1 MKAPNASEQVMRGAA
16 DLINARISMIAPYT
30 HGSAVIQ
37 LFEDGP
43 APAWYSGLT
52 GDIGINLKSIDI
64 KTADELSARFIEADL
79 YDPKSIDDK
88 EIRKLIGIIQHEVAH
103 HRWSPWLMKRD
114 IVRKSTTS
122 QYNVICLF
130 EEIRIEKRA
139 IDSTRG
145 RARPTLRSSF
155 ELVLDNVVGSEMTS
169 RAALADAWVLVA
181 GRAYATV
188 ASFDEVQA
196 VDDVAR
202 TVFGDDVVDQMHE
215 LLDEAV
221 TLEISNFHSESF
233 NRMIEIV
240 DEWIDLVGTDS
251 GGASG
256 SGIESTDLNED
267 EIGSES
273 AGSTTP
279 DAGDEQGTSGNGGG
293 SAGDQDDETPI
304 DGSLGQVGSQGTD
317 ELSDT
322 STWTESLTEEEADL
336 LRRTVAEAAKKVSEA
351 WNVTEKTK
359 IADSASTASEVFK
372 RTKAKP
378 RYVTRE
384 PSAQERRAAADLARR
399 IESFNYTAPSVTKVK
414 SLVPPGRLNAREAVR
429 GSADRSRGAM
439 VSAKPWQTKKR
450 KHVHNPPIT
459 IGLMTDVSGS
469 MGWAEQTVAATS
481 YVFSKAI
488 SRVSGRFAAVTF
500 GNKAEAIIWPNEIVN
515 EVRVRRAD
523 GASEDFDHGVAA
535 LDGILKLTTGKG
547 VRLLVVVSDGH
558 FVKTSEPSK
567 ARQWYDRMAAAGVGI
582 VWVNGY
588 QPTGIVPARAEF
600 AVIESRDVTQMI
612 DPIATAMERA
622 ILSARS

>member
-16 DLINARISMIAPYT
+16 DLINARINMIAPYT
-30 HGSAVIQ
+30 HGSAVVQ

-43 APAWYSGLT
+43 APAWYSGRT

-64 KTADELSARFIEADL
+64 ATADELSARFVGVDL
-79 YDPKSIDDK
+79 YDTKKIADK
-88 EIRKLIGIIQHEVAH
+88 EIRKLLGIIQHEVAH
-103 HRWSPWLMKRD
+103 HRWSMWLMDRD
-114 IVRKSTTS
+114 IVRKSTPN
-122 QYNVICLF
+122 QYNVLCLF

-145 RARPTLRSSF
+145 SARPTLRSSF
-155 ELVLDNVVGSEMTS
+155 ELVLDDVATGEMTS
-169 RAALADAWVLVA
+169 RAALADAWILVA

-196 VDDVAR
+196 VDDVTR

-221 TLEISNFHSESF
+221 TLEIMDFHSENFS
-233 NRMIEIV
+233 RIIEIV
-240 DEWIDLVGTDS
+240 DEWIDLVGTET
-251 GGASG
+251 GGGNSD
-256 SGIESTDLNED
+256 GIESTDIDKD
-267 EIGSES
+267 EIGSDS
-273 AGSTTP
+273 TAPTTP
-279 DAGDEQGTSGNGGG
+279 NGNNDDGSDSGNSGGDND
-293 SAGDQDDETPI
+293 SENQDPI
-304 DGSLGQVGSQGTD
+304 DGSLGQIGSDAVD

-322 STWTESLTEEEADL
+322 NTWTESLSDEESEL
-336 LRRTVAEAAKKVSEA
+336 LRRVVAETAKKVSEA
-351 WNVTEKTK
+351 WNVTEKVK
-359 IADSASTASEVFK
+359 IADSASAASEVFK

-414 SLVPPGRLNAREAVR
+414 SLVPPGRLNTREAVR
-429 GSADRSRGAM
+429 ASADRSRGAM
-439 VSAKPWQTKKR
+439 VSAKPWQSKKR

-481 YVFSKAI
+481 FVFSKAI

-500 GNKAEAIIWPNEIVN
+500 GNKAEAIVWPNEIVN

-523 GASEDFDHGVAA
+523 GASEDFDHGIAA

-558 FVKTSEPSK
+558 FVRHNEPSK

-588 QPTGIVPARAEF
+588 EPTGIVPDRAEF

-612 DPIATAMERA
+612 DPIAAAMERA
-622 ILSARS
+622 ILSARA